1 MKSGTVWVARLE
13 TTAVPSSCKLVCE
26 LRSGV
31 VAPGMAIEIP
41 LNRSTYMTASIVRI
55 EDGPLPNQ
63 VSLFVSCADPEEAQ
77 LLAALDLRDE
87 EIDCYEQ

>member
-1 MKSGTVWVARLE
+1 
-13 TTAVPSSCKLVCE
+13 
-26 LRSGV
+26 
-31 VAPGMAIEIP
+31 
-41 LNRSTYMTASIVRI
+41 
-55 EDGPLPNQ
+55 